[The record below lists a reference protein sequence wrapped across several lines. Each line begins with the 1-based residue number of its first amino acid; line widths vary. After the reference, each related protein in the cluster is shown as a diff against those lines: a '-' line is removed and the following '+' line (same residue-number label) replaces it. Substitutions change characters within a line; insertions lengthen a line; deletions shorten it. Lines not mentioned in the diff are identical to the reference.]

1 MITLYDIK
9 KGICIIIFIDMN
21 LRRLLFLPVIIL
33 TLSSVGCTVL
43 FPNQLA
49 TPTPAQKASPTP
61 ARSTATQLLPTRT
74 PPPQPA
80 TAPAPTVIPSPQP
93 SPTPGPVHPILVFPP
108 YDSPGGYV
116 LGAAQ
121 DGAWLPASDAA
132 ALAAPQEKY
141 TLYSALAS
149 RGSAVGGEPV
159 EEMICPSF
167 WSVQIEHPAGVVAAI
182 GADWNALP
190 RMPEELD
197 VKDPGAVQQVLDFLT
212 TQGISQTEVKIQRLL
227 KADLEGDG
235 IPEMLVAASR
245 FVEETGHDISPGDYS
260 LILLYRE
267 GEAALPV
274 VSDWYTR
281 AGPMAFP
288 DRFSLS
294 GLLDLNG
301 DGRLEILVE
310 INGWEKTG
318 ALAYTVDGA
327 ALENVLQARC
337 P

>member
-1 MITLYDIK
+1 
-9 KGICIIIFIDMN
+9 MN
-21 LRRLLFLPVIIL
+21 LRRLFFLAVIIL
-33 TLSSVGCTVL
+33 TLSSAGCTVL
-43 FPNQLA
+43 FPNQAATPIQAQKTVPAPALNTATLPLA
-49 TPTPAQKASPTP
+49 T
-61 ARSTATQLLPTRT
+61 RT
-74 PPPQPA
+74 LPPQLA
-80 TAPAPTVIPSPQP
+80 TAPAPTAIPSPQL

-121 DGAWLPASDAA
+121 DGAWLPASDAV
-132 ALAAPQEKY
+132 ALPPPQEKY

-190 RMPEELD
+190 RVPEELD
-197 VKDPGAVQQVLDFLT
+197 VKNSGAVQQVLDFLS
-212 TQGISQTEVKIQRLL
+212 TQGITQTEVKIQRLL

-235 IPEMLVAASR
+235 IPELLVAASR
-245 FVEETGHDISPGDYS
+245 FVEETGHDVSPGDYS

-274 VSDWYTR
+274 VSDWYTQP
-281 AGPMAFP
+281 GPMSFP

-301 DGRLEILVE
+301 DGRLEILIE